1 MYTTKGNKMKNILLG
16 IICIIALAI
25 GILNNSYLVAGMY
38 IITLIP
44 VAYMMKNDDTYNLL
58 YGILLVTTFYDYV
71 LYVPGIHNVYLF
83 HIVLGLFTI
92 MTLYK
97 IIRDRNILLKID
109 KKVLVIFIIWF
120 IYMCVSVTWAL
131 NKQLSFKYIAIYIMM
146 FCFIIDIMVYNINKE
161 RFEKTINLLI
171 GLISLI
177 IVIGFVEVLLGKQL
191 PVMHHYDGLKLTN
204 LYSFNVLRARP
215 IVFSYN
221 TNNLAATL
229 GILVPICLFGINK
242 FRNIAI
248 KIYLMIISAMGF
260 ALVVLTSSRTGLVS
274 IIFGFIIYVIYC
286 ICNVKKVGIK
296 VLICPIVLIL
306 SFTFLYYNA
315 YKLLKVESMD
325 DTEFLSQN
333 DISYKMGALTD
344 EVTLGGEGSINERFT
359 IISNVVNDVIIDKN
373 ILGHGVGN
381 VFQFLKNK
389 DNTMGIYNPHCYP
402 IEILSDFGVPGLILY
417 GIYYLYLLI
426 QNIILG
432 IKKRNVF
439 CFAAVAGLIAF
450 APASFA
456 PSSITYVF
464 SYWIL
469 MAFAISCIQVSKN
482 ENDYVSKSRAKEFR
496 FNN

>member
-58 YGILLVTTFYDYV
+58 YGVLLVTTFYDYV

-92 MTLYK
+92 MTLYR
-97 IIRDRNILLKID
+97 IIKDRNILLKID

-131 NKQLSFKYIAIYIMM
+131 NKQLSIKYIAIYIMM

-191 PVMHHYDGLKLTN
+191 PVMHHYDGLKLKN

-221 TNNLAATL
+221 PNNLTATL

-260 ALVVLTSSRTGLVS
+260 AIVVLTTSRTGLVS

-286 ICNVKKVGIK
+286 ICNVKKVGING
-296 VLICPIVLIL
+296 LI
-306 SFTFLYYNA
+306 
-315 YKLLKVESMD
+315 
-325 DTEFLSQN
+325 
-333 DISYKMGALTD
+333 
-344 EVTLGGEGSINERFT
+344 
-359 IISNVVNDVIIDKN
+359 
-373 ILGHGVGN
+373 
-381 VFQFLKNK
+381 
-389 DNTMGIYNPHCYP
+389 YP
-402 IEILSDFGVPGLILY
+402 IILVLS
-417 GIYYLYLLI
+417 
-426 QNIILG
+426 
-432 IKKRNVF
+432 
-439 CFAAVAGLIAF
+439 
-450 APASFA
+450 
-456 PSSITYVF
+456 
-464 SYWIL
+464 
-469 MAFAISCIQVSKN
+469 
-482 ENDYVSKSRAKEFR
+482 
-496 FNN
+496 

>member
-131 NKQLSFKYIAIYIMM
+131 NKQLSIKYIAIYIMM

-177 IVIGFVEVLLGKQL
+177 IIIGFVEVLLGKQL
-191 PVMHHYDGLKLTN
+191 PVMHHYDGLKLKN

-221 TNNLAATL
+221 PNNLTATL

-286 ICNVKKVGIK
+286 ICNVKKVGING
-296 VLICPIVLIL
+296 LIYPIILVL
-306 SFTFLYYNA
+306 SFTFSYYNA

-333 DISYKMGALTD
+333 DISYKMGDLTD
-344 EVTLGGEGSINERFT
+344 EVTLGGEGSINERIT
-359 IISNVVNDVIIDKN
+359 IIYNVVNDVIIDRN

-432 IKKRNVF
+432 IKKKNVF

-482 ENDYVSKSRAKEFR
+482 ENDYVSRSRAKEFR